1 MATQRRRL
9 GTRGRA
15 VEMIF
20 VYLVLALACAI
31 VLYPLLWVIACSFRV
46 SSGLISSSLIPAKPT
61 LANYRRILTDP
72 NVNFLRWFFNTI
84 KVSAL
89 SSLGALAVT
98 APAAYAFSRMR
109 FAGRRHV
116 LICLMISQMFPSFMA
131 IVALYTLLG
140 WVGLIDSHLGLILL
154 YAGGATPFSIWL
166 LKGYFDSVP
175 RSMEESAIIDG
186 ATKFQAF
193 TKVLLPLA
201 RPILYV
207 VGLINFIGPYAEYI
221 MAQSVITSG
230 SRWTVAMGMRSLTM
244 SSQFATDWPVFSAT
258 SVLTAIPIVIVF
270 LSAEK
275 YIVSGLTQ
283 GAVK

>member
-1 MATQRRRL
+1 MAMPSKRR
-9 GTRGRA
+9 GKA

-20 VYLVLALACAI
+20 VYLTLALACAV

-46 SSGLISSSLIPAKPT
+46 SSGLISSSLIPSNPT
-61 LANYRRILTDP
+61 TENYRYIFTDP
-72 NVNFLRWFFNTI
+72 NVNFLRWFLNTI

-89 SSLGALAVT
+89 SSAVALAIT
-98 APAAYAFSRMR
+98 TPAAYAFSRMR
-109 FAGRRHV
+109 FSGRRHI
-116 LICLMISQMFPSFMA
+116 LISFMISQMFPSFIA

-140 WVGLIDSHLGLILL
+140 WIGLIDSHLGLILL
-154 YAGGATPFSIWL
+154 YAGGAVPFSIWL

-175 RSMEESAIIDG
+175 KAMEESAMIDG
-186 ATKFQAF
+186 ATKLQAF

-221 MAQSVITSG
+221 LAQSVITSG
-230 SRWTVAMGMRSLTM
+230 AKWTTAMGMRSLTM

>member
-1 MATQRRRL
+1 MPSKRR
-9 GTRGRA
+9 GKA

-20 VYLVLALACAI
+20 VYLTLALACAV
-31 VLYPLLWVIACSFRV
+31 VLYPLLWVVACSFRV
-46 SSGLISSSLIPAKPT
+46 SSGLISSSLIPSNPT
-61 LANYRRILTDP
+61 TENYRYIFTDP
-72 NVNFLRWFFNTI
+72 NVNFLRWFLNTI

-89 SSLGALAVT
+89 SSAVALAIT
-98 APAAYAFSRMR
+98 TPAAYAFSRMR
-109 FAGRRHV
+109 FAGRRHI
-116 LICLMISQMFPSFMA
+116 LISFMISQMFPSFIA

-140 WVGLIDSHLGLILL
+140 WIGLIDSHLGLILL
-154 YAGGATPFSIWL
+154 YAGGAVPFSIWL

-175 RSMEESAIIDG
+175 KAMEESAMIDG
-186 ATKFQAF
+186 ATKLQAF

-221 MAQSVITSG
+221 LAQSVITSG
-230 SRWTVAMGMRSLTM
+230 AKWTTAMGMRSLTM

>member
-1 MATQRRRL
+1 
-9 GTRGRA
+9 
-15 VEMIF
+15 
-20 VYLVLALACAI
+20 
-31 VLYPLLWVIACSFRV
+31 
-46 SSGLISSSLIPAKPT
+46 
-61 LANYRRILTDP
+61 
-72 NVNFLRWFFNTI
+72 
-84 KVSAL
+84 
-89 SSLGALAVT
+89 
-98 APAAYAFSRMR
+98 
-109 FAGRRHV
+109 
-116 LICLMISQMFPSFMA
+116 MFPSFIA

-140 WVGLIDSHLGLILL
+140 WIGLIDSHLGLILL
-154 YAGGATPFSIWL
+154 YAEGAVPFSIWL

-175 RSMEESAIIDG
+175 KAMEESAMIDG
-186 ATKFQAF
+186 ATKLQAF

-221 MAQSVITSG
+221 LAQSVITSG
-230 SRWTVAMGMRSLTM
+230 AKWTTAMGMRSLTM

>member
-1 MATQRRRL
+1 MAMPSKRR
-9 GTRGRA
+9 GKA

-20 VYLVLALACAI
+20 VYLTLALACAV
-31 VLYPLLWVIACSFRV
+31 VLYPLLWVVACSFRV
-46 SSGLISSSLIPAKPT
+46 SSGLISSSLIPSNPT
-61 LANYRRILTDP
+61 TENYRYIFTDP
-72 NVNFLRWFFNTI
+72 NVNFLRWFLNTI

-89 SSLGALAVT
+89 SSAVALAIT
-98 APAAYAFSRMR
+98 TPAAYAFSRMR
-109 FAGRRHV
+109 FSGRRHI
-116 LICLMISQMFPSFMA
+116 LISFMISQMFPSFIA

-140 WVGLIDSHLGLILL
+140 WIGLIDSHLGLILL
-154 YAGGATPFSIWL
+154 YAGGAVPFSIWL

-175 RSMEESAIIDG
+175 KAMEESAMIDG
-186 ATKFQAF
+186 ATKLQAF

-221 MAQSVITSG
+221 LAQSVITSG
-230 SRWTVAMGMRSLTM
+230 AKWTTAMGMRSLTM